1 MKIKFVEDLTLFA
14 TKTKSIDVKHNSI
27 SDIESI
33 DSADATGR
41 VVLRYAD
48 GYEAIVDE
56 LNLEIIEE

>member
-14 TKTKSIDVKHNSI
+14 TKTKSIEVKHNVLTE
-27 SDIESI
+27 IEAI

-48 GYEAIVDE
+48 GYEAIADE
-56 LNLEIIEE
+56 LNFEVIEE